1 MEVLEILKLI
11 RSQKPALIQHA
22 LKAWENEHA
31 SQPEVLIETL
41 KYANAAIIEPALKLA
56 GRYHP
61 VICAPLIGEL
71 LANSDAKV
79 RRLAVQAITEKMRD
93 ACQEVLCNLLA
104 GENDVFVLASA
115 ANAAAILHLDVKH
128 LARCLDHRDIRVRA
142 NAVRAAAICS
152 PARIQELLEPMLQ
165 DKALRVQNE
174 ALRALAQFIPE
185 DDLEKLIYKRLQS
198 ENAAVRAAT
207 AFIAGELPL
216 AMRLVFLIEALKDK
230 DSRVVSNA
238 ARSLCKI
245 NDQLGIDAVVQAYL
259 STEEPHLATS
269 LLRQF
274 KSEDFNT
281 LLEQAEQ
288 AEKSGKPGRMA
299 ASVLARVIAAVG
311 HFASWEPAL
320 PWIIAAVDRDE
331 SEIRLAALR
340 VVLQKI
346 SFFSSNIERMLEK
359 ALLSGNSQEIA
370 MAHFIRWKSG
380 NTAELEILKQMLF
393 SGRKDDIAAVSELLK
408 NEDSIL
414 ARKILEE
421 AGQRG
426 IYITGNQYSPPLK
439 PIKLPEE

>member
-22 LKAWENEHA
+22 LKVWEKEHA
-31 SQPEVLIETL
+31 SQPEVLLETL

-56 GRYHP
+56 GRYHAI
-61 VICAPLIGEL
+61 ICAPLIGEL

-93 ACQEVLCNLLA
+93 ACQEALSNLLA
-104 GENDVFVLASA
+104 VDNDVFVLASA

-128 LARCLDHRDIRVRA
+128 LVRCLDHRDIRVRA

-245 NDQLGIDAVVQAYL
+245 NDPLGIEAVVQAYL
-259 STEEPHLATS
+259 STDEPHLATS

-274 KSEDFNT
+274 KDEDFNT
-281 LLEQAEQ
+281 LLEQ
-288 AEKSGKPGRMA
+288 AEKSGKPGRMT

-311 HFASWEPAL
+311 HFANWEPAL
-320 PWIIAAVDRDE
+320 PWIIAAVNRDE

-340 VVLQKI
+340 VVLQRI

-359 ALLSGNSQEIA
+359 AQLSGNSHEIA

-426 IYITGNQYSPPLK
+426 IYIAGNQYSPPLK